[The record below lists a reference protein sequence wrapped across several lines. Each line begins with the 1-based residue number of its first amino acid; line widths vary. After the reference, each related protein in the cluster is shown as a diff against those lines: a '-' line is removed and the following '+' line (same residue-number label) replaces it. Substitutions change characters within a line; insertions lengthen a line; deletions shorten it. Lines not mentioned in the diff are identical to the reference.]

1 MTPPPEPIRT
11 RKARP
16 SSLAVPVTAH
26 SSGRGFADLYF
37 YLALGAI
44 HFYFVSYFISLVQI
58 PRMLEGESDWLI
70 GLVVGGLGLSGM
82 VARPLAG
89 VLVDGGGR
97 QRWLRVGAAATVL
110 TFAGY
115 ALSPDPWVMLGF
127 RLLHGVAMGL
137 FTTSLLAMVTAMLP
151 ERSRGLGVGVYQ
163 SANAVA
169 QLYAAALAVALT
181 GLTSFE
187 FVFMVGAGA
196 SLLAGLFGMFIVER
210 ERPVTAVVPWRRRE
224 WISRSGLAPSIVFLA
239 MTTTFGAV
247 QAFLPAF
254 ALERDLGNVGLFY
267 SVYGFSLLGARSLSG
282 ALSDRIGRG
291 QVVLP
296 SLVMGVVVMLML
308 SVAQSQGMLLAVA
321 VLYGVCF
328 AAVQVTVVAIVV
340 DRTPPQLLGAGMA
353 TYTMAWD
360 VGAVLGGVLLGLLIE
375 VTSYAVGFAL
385 CALFPLSGIAVY
397 LLWVRTPRQVAGA
410 SAAADERGAG

>member
-1 MTPPPEPIRT
+1 M
-11 RKARP
+11 ALN
-16 SSLAVPVTAH
+16 SDAC
-26 SSGRGFADLYF
+26 GRGFANVPFL
-37 YLALGAI
+37 LALGAI

-58 PRMLEGESDWLI
+58 PRVLEGEPVWLI
-70 GLVVGGLGLSGM
+70 GLVVGALGLSGM
-82 VARPLAG
+82 VARPLSG

-97 QRWLRVGAAATVL
+97 QRWLRAGAAATVV

-115 ALSPDPWVMLGF
+115 ALSADPWVMLGF
-127 RLLHGVAMGL
+127 RLLHGVAMAL
-137 FTTSLLAMVTAMLP
+137 FTTSLLAMVTGMLP

-163 SANAVA
+163 SSNAVA
-169 QLYAAALAVALT
+169 QLYAAALAVTLS

-187 FVFMVGAGA
+187 FVFMLGAAA

-210 ERPVTAVVPWRRRE
+210 ARPARVSLPWRRRQ
-224 WISRSGLAPSIVFLA
+224 WISRTGLAPSIVFLA

-254 ALERDLGNVGLFY
+254 TLERGLGNVGLFY
-267 SVYGFSLLGARSLSG
+267 SVYGVSLLASRSLSG

-296 SLVMGVVVMLML
+296 SLVMGVVAMLAL
-308 SVAQSQGMLLAVA
+308 AAAQSQGVLLAVA
-321 VLYGVCF
+321 VLYGVGF

-340 DRTPPQLLGAGMA
+340 DRTPPELLGAGMA

-360 VGAVLGGVLLGLLIE
+360 VGAVLGGVLLGVLIE
-375 VTSYAVGFAL
+375 LTSYSVGFAL
-385 CALFPLSGIAVY
+385 CALFPLAGIVVY
-397 LLWVRTPRQVAGA
+397 LRWVRAPRPVAGE
-410 SAAADERGAG
+410 SAAAGSG